1 MEQSKFLKCK
11 SPKERYLP
19 IAESVEK
26 GFESEPKI
34 TDFEILQKLTQDK
47 YEISNAI
54 SKFILKHKVTKAR
67 YILKAVDKRRN
78 WDDEQN
84 SFSKGLNSQN
94 ILKNYHQNFENI
106 LSYFE
111 DSNYCYF
118 LTEYTIGS
126 LDKIFFNQKK
136 KIKKKIC
143 SIYS

>member
-26 GFESEPKI
+26 GFEPEPKI

-84 SFSKGLNSQN
+84 SFSKGLNAQN

-126 LDKIFFNQKK
+126 LDKILFNQKK